1 MLPSGN
7 DASLAL
13 ATWAGSKLLEE
24 SENLEEL
31 KTDIEKIRRRKKDE
45 TSEQLQERKE
55 KCYKRFISEMNVK
68 AKNLKMKK
76 TNFANSHGLSNP
88 DNKSTA
94 YEMALLCEYC
104 MQNETFRSIVKT

>member
-1 MLPSGN
+1 
-7 DASLAL
+7 
-13 ATWAGSKLLEE
+13 
-24 SENLEEL
+24 
-31 KTDIEKIRRRKKDE
+31 
-45 TSEQLQERKE
+45 
-55 KCYKRFISEMNVK
+55 MNVK
-68 AKNLKMKK
+68 AKTLKMKK